1 MSPTTDFLA
10 RRAEANWVSRT
21 SWALVAATILGQI
34 LWILVPATTRIA
46 LTILTV
52 LTFAA
57 LTALQVWARAG
68 WRVTAVY
75 LAITLGVGWLAEAV
89 GTRFGVPFGD
99 YDYTGLLGWQLA
111 EVPLLIPLAWSMM
124 ALPLLLLVRT
134 LRWRSAPAW
143 VLAALCFAAWDLFL
157 DPQMVGEGYWVWNT
171 VAPTLPGIPGIPVSN
186 FLGWVLVALLLM
198 RLVSLLPVG
207 DSLPVPL
214 AALLSWVYFSNVF
227 AALVFFDKPGVAA
240 WGAAAMGS
248 FVLPWW
254 LRLWRSRG

>member
-1 MSPTTDFLA
+1 MP
-10 RRAEANWVSRT
+10 EWVSRV
-21 SWALVAATILGQI
+21 SWALAGATVIGQI
-34 LWILVPATTRIA
+34 FWILVPASGRTA
-46 LTILTV
+46 LTIVTV

-57 LTALQVWARAG
+57 LTALQVWRAAG
-68 WRVTAVY
+68 WRTTAAY
-75 LAITLGVGWLAEAV
+75 LLMTLGLGWLAEAV

-99 YDYTGLLGWQLA
+99 YDYTDLLGWQLA

-134 LRWRSAPAW
+134 LRPRFAPDW
-143 VLAALCFAAWDLFL
+143 VLAGLLFAAWDLFL

-171 VAPTLPGIPGIPVSN
+171 VAPALPGIPGIPVSN
-186 FLGWVLVALLLM
+186 FLGWILVALVLM

-207 DSLPVPL
+207 AALPSPL

-227 AALVFFDKPGVAA
+227 AALVFFDRPGVAV
-240 WGAAAMGS
+240 WGGVAMGC

-254 LRLWRSRG
+254 LRLWRSRR